1 MMRMMNYDNEDGRI
15 YEDFITNVF
24 QFQPQKHLEVSVQA
38 EVGEDLL
45 WGLQEKVQRG
55 GDFFGTIL

>member
-1 MMRMMNYDNEDGRI
+1 MIMKMAA
-15 YEDFITNVF
+15 YEDIITNVF

-55 GDFFGTIL
+55 GDFLNIL